1 MSPRVPPPKRPRRL
15 DPRRF
20 GRTAL
25 AVLASAAGLAGPEEA
40 RAADPGPQVQYALDY
55 RVPASCPGEDDFV
68 KLIARRTS
76 RARRGGAGEVK
87 YRFTIEVQLSDAGAR
102 GTLQIA
108 EKDGGTTERDVP
120 ARDCANAIEAMA
132 LIAAVILDPRAA
144 TTSAVAVSESD
155 AAPIAGAAGTTPA
168 PPSRTSAPQRPPV
181 AAPAAVSGSQASPP
195 ADDRSPTWQTRLRA
209 AGALQGAVAPGGALG
224 VAAGAE
230 VYQVHDGLFEPRFA
244 MTAHFA
250 RGEASTRFGDAE
262 LAWYAG
268 RLTACP
274 VGWPKSGR
282 LTLRGCAFAEA
293 GALRGDGS
301 DTQNPRGST
310 AFWLAAGPSTEIELG
325 VTRWLALTV
334 EAGIVVPAFH
344 DKFVFVPDEVAHQ
357 VPPVG
362 GWVAVGV
369 RLGPL

>member
-1 MSPRVPPPKRPRRL
+1 VTEM
-15 DPRRF
+15 
-20 GRTAL
+20 
-25 AVLASAAGLAGPEEA
+25 AG
-40 RAADPGPQVQYALDY
+40 AADPGPQVQYALDY

-76 RARRGGAGEVK
+76 RARRGSTGEGK
-87 YRFTIEVQLSDAGAR
+87 YRFTVEVQLSDAGAR
-102 GTLQIA
+102 GTLRIA

-144 TTSAVAVSESD
+144 TTSPVSESD
-155 AAPIAGAAGTTPA
+155 AAPIADAASTTPA
-168 PPSRTSAPQRPPV
+168 PPSRTSAPPRPSP
-181 AAPAAVSGSQASPP
+181 AAPAAVSRSQGSQDSPAP
-195 ADDRSPTWQTRLRA
+195 AERPPTWQGRLRA

-230 VYQVHDGLFEPRFA
+230 LFRADRGLFEPRFA
-244 MTAHFA
+244 LTAHFA
-250 RGEASTRFGDAE
+250 SGEASTRFGNAE
-262 LAWYAG
+262 LSWFAG

-274 VGWPKSGR
+274 VGWPKSDR

-325 VTRWLALTV
+325 VTRLLALAV
-334 EAGIVVPAFH
+334 EAGITVPAFH
-344 DKFVFVPDEVAHQ
+344 DKFVFVPEEVAHR

-362 GWVAVGV
+362 GWLAAGV
-369 RLGPL
+369 RVGPR